1 MVERSPFEKAKTY
14 GLKRPE
20 VLILYYFT
28 GWFNGMTVTVHGR
41 TISIATTYEP
51 TLRQLCSDD

>member
-1 MVERSPFEKAKTY
+1 MAERSHFEKAKTY
-14 GLKRPE
+14 GLKRLE

-41 TISIATTYEP
+41 TISIAPTYEP